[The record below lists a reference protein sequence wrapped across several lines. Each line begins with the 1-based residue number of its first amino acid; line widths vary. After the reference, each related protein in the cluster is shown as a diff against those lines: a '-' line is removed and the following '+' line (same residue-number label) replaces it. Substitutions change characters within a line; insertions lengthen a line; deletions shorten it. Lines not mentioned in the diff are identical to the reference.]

1 MYQCSEGNARSIAS
15 KDQPVAKGDMTLP
28 VTKGD
33 ISIDDFCRII
43 RSSQAQRRQL
53 EQENRKLRAR
63 MQEMEEAARKQAA
76 VVRNL
81 RRDNILAKGNLQAAE
96 VKLRATEQVMND
108 T

>member
-15 KDQPVAKGDMTLP
+15 KDQPVAKGDTTLP

-43 RSSQAQRRQL
+43 KSSQAQRRQL